1 MKVKEEYK
9 GQTIT
14 LNDGILGMIKIDL
27 NTIKPMQERRLI
39 ALGYTHLFEDEK
51 VEAHEPGF
59 VITTSKEVID
69 TINEQLIETEFTPPL
84 KEEIENIIQVV
95 QAPVN
100 KTRKKKAQ

>member
-51 VEAHEPGF
+51 VEAHE
-59 VITTSKEVID
+59 V
-69 TINEQLIETEFTPPL
+69 EFTPTSPEVI
-84 KEEIENIIQVV
+84 EEITKIIE
-95 QAPVN
+95 APVK

>member
-14 LNDGILGMIKIDL
+14 INDGILGMIKIDL

-51 VEAHEPGF
+51 EVVSHDDLIELHEEK
-59 VITTSKEVID
+59 IEEVI
-69 TINEQLIETEFTPPL
+69 EAPIE
-84 KEEIENIIQVV
+84 K
-95 QAPVN
+95 APVK
-100 KTRKKKAQ
+100 KTRRKKSV

>member
-51 VEAHEPGF
+51 VESHE
-59 VITTSKEVID
+59 V
-69 TINEQLIETEFTPPL
+69 EFTPTSPEVIEAL
-84 KEEIENIIQVV
+84 IEIIE
-95 QAPVN
+95 APVN
-100 KTRKKKAQ
+100 KKRKKKAQ

>member
-51 VEAHEPGF
+51 VETHEP
-59 VITTSKEVID
+59 
-69 TINEQLIETEFTPPL
+69 EFTPTSP
-84 KEEIENIIQVV
+84 EVIEAITEIIES
-95 QAPVN
+95 PVK

>member
-14 LNDGILGMIKIDL
+14 INDGILGMIKIDL

-51 VEAHEPGF
+51 VESHEPEF
-59 VITTSKEVID
+59 KPTSQEVID
-69 TINEQLIETEFTPPL
+69 AITEIIE
-84 KEEIENIIQVV
+84 
-95 QAPVN
+95 APVK
-100 KTRKKKAQ
+100 KTRRKKSV